1 MMNRIQE
8 ASWRLAA
15 KDGSPI
21 TRLREASREPRSRRA
36 PYLEA
41 LMEEWKTRLTGRR

>member
-1 MMNRIQE
+1 MNRIQE

-15 KDGSPI
+15 KDGSRI
-21 TRLREASREPRSRRA
+21 ARLRGPSGERQTRRA

-41 LMEEWKTRLTGRR
+41 LVEEWKIRLNAQR